1 MIYIVW
7 SDHKNTKVEKFGEGI
22 DGTAKA
28 EARLLEL
35 HNRAADPENYV
46 TIDMVIRGTEVKY
59 MVTSTIK
66 IENRL

>member
-35 HNRAADPENYV
+35 QSRVAAGNYV
-46 TIDMVIRGTEVKY
+46 TIDMVIRGIEVQY

-66 IENRL
+66 IANRL